1 MKIDLVGERR
11 RGLAM
16 GLNECAGYLS
26 IAFMAWFTGWLAD
39 RYGLRPIP
47 FLIGICMAF
56 AGTAMSLFMV
66 RDTRRHLALEAAG
79 SPRTPIGN
87 LFKETTWRD
96 PTLGSVTFA
105 GVVNNL
111 NDGLVW
117 GGLPMLLASRGFT
130 LSEIGALAAV
140 YPAVWG
146 IGQLFTGGLSD
157 RVCKKHLLMWG
168 MLLQAFALIG
178 FLLSVETS
186 GFVLQSVLLGIGTAM
201 VYPTFLSTV
210 ADNTHPNDR
219 SAALGVFRFWRDLG
233 YAFGALLTG
242 ILTDMLNIEAAV
254 LAVALLTAISSL
266 VIRVRM
272 RC

>member
-1 MKIDLVGERR
+1 
-11 RGLAM
+11 
-16 GLNECAGYLS
+16 
-26 IAFMAWFTGWLAD
+26 
-39 RYGLRPIP
+39 
-47 FLIGICMAF
+47 
-56 AGTAMSLFMV
+56 
-66 RDTRRHLALEAAG
+66 
-79 SPRTPIGN
+79 
-87 LFKETTWRD
+87 
-96 PTLGSVTFA
+96 
-105 GVVNNL
+105 
-111 NDGLVW
+111 
-117 GGLPMLLASRGFT
+117 MLLASRGFT

-157 RVCKKHLLMWG
+157 RVSKKHLLMWG

-210 ADNTHPNDR
+210 AENTHPLDR